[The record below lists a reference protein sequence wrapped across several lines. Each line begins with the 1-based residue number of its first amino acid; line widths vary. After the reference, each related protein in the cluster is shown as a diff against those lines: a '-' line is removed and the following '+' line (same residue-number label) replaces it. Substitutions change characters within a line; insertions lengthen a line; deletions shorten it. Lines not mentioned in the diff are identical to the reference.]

1 MINRMIDEQT
11 LNDLQ
16 YAGFPELIVTD
27 EVMIDV
33 EKRNSWKLEWR
44 LFILLLAIIC
54 ALGTVFSIT
63 NMAKSKSMLAAVI
76 WSVISTSYLL
86 ATIGTLVKF
95 IITTLGV

>member
-16 YAGFPELIVTD
+16 YAGFPELIITD

-63 NMAKSKSMLAAVI
+63 NMAKSKSMLAVVMWAI
-76 WSVISTSYLL
+76 PSTSYLL
-86 ATIGTLVKF
+86 VTIGTFVRL

>member
-44 LFILLLAIIC
+44 LFILFLVIIS

-63 NMAKSKSMLAAVI
+63 NMAKSKSMLAAVVWAI
-76 WSVISTSYLL
+76 ASTSYLIT
-86 ATIGTLVKF
+86 TIGTLVKF
-95 IITTLGV
+95 IIERLGL

>member
-16 YAGFPELIVTD
+16 YVGFPELIITD

-44 LFILLLAIIC
+44 LFTLLLVIIS
-54 ALGTVFSIT
+54 ALGTVFSIA
-63 NMAKSKSMLAAVI
+63 NMAESKSMLAAVVWAI
-76 WSVISTSYLL
+76 ASTSYLL
-86 ATIGTLVKF
+86 VTIGTLVKF
-95 IITTLGV
+95 IIERLGI

>member
-1 MINRMIDEQT
+1 MINRMIDEET

-44 LFILLLAIIC
+44 LFTLFLVIIC

-63 NMAKSKSMLAAVI
+63 NMAKSKSMLAAVV

-86 ATIGTLVKF
+86 VTIGTFVKF
-95 IITTLGV
+95 IIERLGI